1 MKQNC
6 ECLSSS
12 LHLYSRRMRF
22 QNICFFLVVTTS
34 LVSAAP
40 AASVMREERAAV
52 QPRVKRSPSL
62 SLQHTDFKCSAPG
75 IYADQQTG
83 CQVFHFCQDGGRMDS
98 FFCPNLTL
106 FNQRFF
112 VCDWSYNVDCNS
124 AHLHFSLNDGLYKS
138 QSAQTISN
146 AINQPVGLAQDEILS
161 RHQPPEIKDYS
172 PEEPTSLAT
181 SSSQLDAKIAVANTI
196 TTSPD
201 QIKYPSQDAPQDD
214 QEDESPEEIPSDSDG
229 SETASVTTDS
239 SVSDPVADSDSPSV
253 YYDDVADPE
262 PGAGDL
268 SYVSAPLPTYTSTSS
283 LQDKSFV
290 YDDADP
296 EPAGYYSDQSD
307 PEPEAYLDGYSYD
320 DVSDSSYYYGSESL
334 DLTGSQSADPE
345 PTSYDFYGV
354 SDNNYPLY
362 QTQGLVYDPSADPE
376 PSSDPEFTPYDS

>member
-6 ECLSSS
+6 ECLNSS

-40 AASVMREERAAV
+40 AASVRREERAAV

-75 IYADQQTG
+75 IYADQETG
-83 CQVFHFCQDGGRMDS
+83 CQMFHFCQDGGRMDS

-124 AHLHFSLNDGLYKS
+124 AHLHFSLNDRLYES

-146 AINQPVGLAQDEILS
+146 AINQPAGLAQDEILS
-161 RHQPPEIKDYS
+161 RHQPSEVKTYS
-172 PEEPTSLAT
+172 AEPQPASLAT
-181 SSSQLDAKIAVANTI
+181 SSSQLEAQIAVANTI
-196 TTSPD
+196 PTSED
-201 QIKYPSQDAPQDD
+201 QTKHSSQDSSQDS
-214 QEDESPEEIPSDSDG
+214 QLDETPEESPSDSTEG
-229 SETASVTTDS
+229 EAGIVTTASSVPDTVPDS
-239 SVSDPVADSDSPSV
+239 TSV

-262 PGAGDL
+262 PAAGDI
-268 SYVSAPLPTYTSTSS
+268 SYVSAPLPTYSTSGVGDQS
-283 LQDKSFV
+283 LV
-290 YDDADP
+290 YDSADP
-296 EPAGYYSDQSD
+296 EPASYYSDDQSD
-307 PEPEAYLDGYSYD
+307 PEPEAYSDGYSYD
-320 DVSDSSYYYGSESL
+320 SLSDSSYYYGSESL
-334 DLTGSQSADPE
+334 DLIGAQSADPE
-345 PTSYDFYGV
+345 PAGYDFYGV

-362 QTQGLVYDPSADPE
+362 QTQGLLYDPSADPE